1 MDAQLLASLSK
12 ITQEERMLLSGSTV
26 EKSMYA
32 SGHDFTVDSA
42 KMLESGKL
50 IAVRPHTRFAPFP
63 RHTHNYIEI
72 MYMCSGK
79 TTHIINGG
87 APLTLNTGEML
98 FLNKHACHAISR
110 AELQDVA
117 VNFIILPQF
126 FDTALEM
133 LGGDNMLSRFLQSG
147 LQTSQCAVS
156 YLHFKVAEV
165 LPVQNLVENMVW
177 SIVNKQPNAYKINK
191 TTMAL
196 LMLTLLNFTS
206 RIDEVQPDASNNAL
220 VTAALREIDE
230 NYQTASLSDVARK
243 HGVSTAYISRL
254 VKEQAGAG
262 FTQLLQQKRLSKAA
276 ALLKTSAVPVCDI
289 IAAVG
294 YDNTGYFHRIF
305 KRQFGMSP
313 KEYRLSSSDRI
324 SI

>member
-1 MDAQLLASLSK
+1 MDARLLASLSK
-12 ITQEERMLLSGSTV
+12 ITAEEQLLLGGNMV

-32 SGHDFTVDSA
+32 SGRDFTVDSA
-42 KMLESGKL
+42 KMLKSGAL
-50 IAVRPHTRFAPFP
+50 IAIRPHTRFAPFP

-87 APLTLNTGEML
+87 APLTLQAGEML

-110 AELQDVA
+110 AEVQDVA

-133 LGGDNMLSRFLQSG
+133 LGGDNMLSRFLQSS
-147 LQTSQCAVS
+147 LQTAQSEVS
-156 YLHFKVAEV
+156 YLHFKVADV

-177 SIVNKQPNAYKINK
+177 SIVNKHPNTHKINK
-191 TTMAL
+191 PTMAL

-206 RIDEVQPDASNNAL
+206 CIDTPQKADNTNAL
-220 VTAALREIDE
+220 VMAALREIDE
-230 NYQTASLSDVARK
+230 NYHDASLSRVAEK
-243 HGVSTAYISRL
+243 HNVSAAYVSRL
-254 VKEQAGAG
+254 VKESMGAG

-276 ALLKTSAVPVCDI
+276 VLLKTSTIPVRDI

-294 YDNTGYFHRIF
+294 YDNTSYFHRVF
-305 KRQFGMSP
+305 KEAFGASP
-313 KEYRLSSSDRI
+313 KEYRKRG
-324 SI
+324 